1 MTKGSWYIARQIAI
15 AALFA
20 TTALCLAIL
29 LLQSLRLI
37 DLIVNRG
44 LPLSEFLFIAAMM
57 LPRFVAFLLPLSVFA
72 AAVFTYHRMTS
83 DSELVIFR
91 AAGQSPMQIARPAF
105 VVAGAAAVIGYALSL
120 YLVPVSLAS
129 FKAGVFEARNSLAS
143 TLIRDRQFTA
153 VGGSVTVYFREELPT
168 GELVDLLIHDARD
181 PARQVTIL
189 AKSGVLVPT
198 ENGLRLV
205 VQNGSQQSFFD
216 ETLHYLKFDRYTV
229 DFGSENPVAANRWRE
244 PSERF
249 LPDLLFP
256 NMNDPNDAANHGKLI
271 VEAHSRLASPLLPLS
286 YTAFAVGIFFAGGF
300 NRRGQ
305 PKVTLAA
312 SISAIGILIT
322 YLATVNL
329 AGSHLALIPAIYL
342 VVLLPL
348 IVGIWLIA
356 RSGTLRRAKPERM
369 VPAE

>member
-1 MTKGSWYIARQIAI
+1 MTQGGWYIARQITI

-20 TTALCLAIL
+20 TAALCLAIL

-44 LPLSEFLFIAAMM
+44 LPLSEFLFIAGMM

-72 AAVFTYHRMTS
+72 ASVFTYHRMTS

-91 AAGQSPMQIARPAF
+91 AAGQSPMQIAKPALA
-105 VVAGAAAVIGYALSL
+105 VAGAAVLVGYALSL
-120 YLVPVSLAS
+120 YLVPASLAS

-143 TLIRDRQFTA
+143 TLIRERQFVS
-153 VGGSVTVYFREELPT
+153 VGDSVTVYFREELPT
-168 GELVDLLIHDARD
+168 GELVDLMIHDARD
-181 PARQVTIL
+181 PDRQVTIL
-189 AKSGVLVPT
+189 AKSGVLLPT

-216 ETLHYLKFDRYTV
+216 DVLHYLKFDRYTV
-229 DFGSENPVAANRWRE
+229 DFGSDNPVAATRWRE

-249 LPDLLFP
+249 LPELLFP
-256 NMNDPNDAANHGKLI
+256 DLTDPNNVENRKQLW
-271 VEAHSRLASPLLPLS
+271 VEAHSRLAGPLLPLS

-312 SISAIGILIT
+312 SVSAIGILVA
-322 YLATVNL
+322 YLTVVNL
-329 AGSHLALIPAIYL
+329 SNKFTALVPAIYL
-342 VVLLPL
+342 VVLLPFA
-348 IVGIWLIA
+348 IGIWLIA
-356 RSGTLRRAKPERM
+356 RSGSLGRRRDRFA
-369 VPAE
+369 PAE